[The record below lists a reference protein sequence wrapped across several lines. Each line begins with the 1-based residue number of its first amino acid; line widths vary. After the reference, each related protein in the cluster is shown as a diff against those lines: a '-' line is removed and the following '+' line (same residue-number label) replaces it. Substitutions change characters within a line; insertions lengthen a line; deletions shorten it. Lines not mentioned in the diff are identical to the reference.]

1 MIRRHAE
8 LKVDVHNEFRGGKG
22 SVTLEHFM
30 DQQMANGA
38 GRLFAHSI
46 LAPGSSVG
54 LHKHEGDCEVYYILE
69 GKALVN
75 DNGTETELGPGD
87 INFCP
92 DGGSHAIANIGDT
105 DLRYIAII
113 LFTKQKELV

>member
-1 MIRRHAE
+1 MIRKHAE
-8 LKVDVHNEFRGGKG
+8 LQIDVHKEFRGGKG

-30 DQQMANGA
+30 DLQMANGA
-38 GRLFAHSI
+38 GRLFAQTI
-46 LAPGSSVG
+46 IPPGSSVG
-54 LHKHEGDCEVYYILE
+54 LHKHEGDSEVYYILE

-75 DNGTETELGPGD
+75 DNGTETELGAGD

-92 DGGSHAIANIGDT
+92 DGGSHAIENIGDT

-113 LFTKQKELV
+113 LFTEQKKL